1 MPGISGLLFGEK
13 EMTGWF
19 AAFCREHFLWFF
31 FVGVI
36 SSLIDIGLLYALCE
50 YANMWYIPAAGV
62 SYCCGILVSY
72 SLNKLL
78 TFHDRTRNYLSQ
90 FTTFAAIS
98 LSCLMVNVTI
108 IWILV
113 ELASLNYMA
122 AKVLA
127 TICAFFWNYYGQS
140 RFTFRA
146 GAA

>member
-1 MPGISGLLFGEK
+1 MPGISGILSGEK

-19 AAFCREHFLWFF
+19 AALCREHFLWFC

-36 SSLIDIGLLYALCE
+36 SSLVDIGLLYYLCE
-50 YANMWYIPAAGV
+50 YGGMGYIGAAIL
-62 SYCCGILVSY
+62 SYCTGILVSY
-72 SLNKLL
+72 SLNKIL

-113 ELASLNYMA
+113 EQASFNYMA

-127 TICAFFWNYYGQS
+127 TTCAFFWNYYGQS

>member
-1 MPGISGLLFGEK
+1 MRLAGYRHRRTKMTHLL
-13 EMTGWF
+13 
-19 AAFCREHFLWFF
+19 AAFGRKHVLWFF
-31 FVGVI
+31 FVGVV
-36 SSLIDIGLLYALCE
+36 SSLVDIGVLYALCE
-50 YANMWYIPAAGV
+50 YGGMWYVPAAGF

-72 SLNKLL
+72 SLNKIL

-108 IWILV
+108 IWVLV
-113 ELASLNYMA
+113 ELAVLNYLA
-122 AKVLA
+122 AKVIA
-127 TICAFFWNYYGQS
+127 TVCAFFWNYYGQS